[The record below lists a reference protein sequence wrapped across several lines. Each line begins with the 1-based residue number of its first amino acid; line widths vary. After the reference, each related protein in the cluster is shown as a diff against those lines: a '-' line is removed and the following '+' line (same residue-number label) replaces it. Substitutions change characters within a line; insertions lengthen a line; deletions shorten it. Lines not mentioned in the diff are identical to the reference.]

1 MDQRRSGCSV
11 RPPIAGSDASAR
23 PVALLTPIQDAVAVA
38 TANRAGSGALSW
50 HPRCSYDF
58 QMNNQDRMRS
68 AEALRHTRILGRREV
83 LAALGA
89 GVGAAVAAC
98 GGSSTSPSATTTT
111 TTTPATTGTVNAA
124 CAVSPTET
132 RGPYP
137 DTTGMINNAA
147 FFRRD
152 ITEGK
157 PGTPLTL
164 TLTVVNVNSSCAVV
178 SGLQVEIWQCD
189 AAGNYSEYSQPG
201 FNGTGQTFLRGVQT
215 TGVNGQV
222 TFNTIYPGWY
232 AGRATHIHVDV
243 YRSGAIVKST
253 QIAFPEIVSST
264 VYATGVYAANG
275 QNTQTTNANDNV
287 FSDGVTNELATV
299 TGSPAGGYTA
309 MLNVG
314 IQI

>member
-1 MDQRRSGCSV
+1 MSDPELKKLHRRH
-11 RPPIAGSDASAR
+11 
-23 PVALLTPIQDAVAVA
+23 L
-38 TANRAGSGALSW
+38 
-50 HPRCSYDF
+50 
-58 QMNNQDRMRS
+58 
-68 AEALRHTRILGRREV
+68 

-89 GVGAAVAAC
+89 GVSAAAVAAC
-98 GGSSTSPSATTTT
+98 GSTTSPTAASTTASTTT
-111 TTTPATTGTVNAA
+111 TTTPPTGTANAT
-124 CAVSPTET
+124 CVVSPTET

-137 DTTGMINNAA
+137 DTVGMINNAS

-157 PGTPLTL
+157 PGIPLTL
-164 TLTVVNVNSSCAVV
+164 TLTVVNVNSACAAV

-189 AAGNYSEYSQPG
+189 ATGNYSEYSQPG

-215 TGVNGQV
+215 TDANGQV
-222 TFNTIYPGWY
+222 TFSTIYPGWY
-232 AGRATHIHVDV
+232 QGRATHIHVDV

-253 QIAFPEIVSST
+253 QIAFPETVSSA
-264 VYATGVYAANG
+264 VYSSGVYAAHG

-299 TGSPAGGYTA
+299 TGSTASGYTA

-314 IQI
+314 IQV

>member
-1 MDQRRSGCSV
+1 MSNHVRR
-11 RPPIAGSDASAR
+11 
-23 PVALLTPIQDAVAVA
+23 T
-38 TANRAGSGALSW
+38 
-50 HPRCSYDF
+50 
-58 QMNNQDRMRS
+58 
-68 AEALRHTRILGRREV
+68 LRRREV

-98 GGSSTSPSATTTT
+98 GGSSTSPTATTTT
-111 TTTPATTGTVNAA
+111 TTTTPGTVNAA

-137 DTTGMINNAA
+137 DTTGMINNSA

-157 PGTPLTL
+157 PGIPLTL
-164 TLTVVNVNSSCAVV
+164 TLTVVNVSSACAAV

-189 AAGNYSEYSQPG
+189 ATGNYSEYSQPG

-215 TGVNGQV
+215 TDANGQV

-243 YRSGAIVKST
+243 YKSGSIVKST
-253 QIAFPEIVSST
+253 QIAFPETVSSA
-264 VYATGVYAANG
+264 VYASGVYAADG

-299 TGSPAGGYTA
+299 TGSPSGGYTA
-309 MLNVG
+309 MMNVG

>member
-1 MDQRRSGCSV
+1 M
-11 RPPIAGSDASAR
+11 
-23 PVALLTPIQDAVAVA
+23 
-38 TANRAGSGALSW
+38 NRAGTGVGVW
-50 HPRCSYDF
+50 HFGCFYGFHMSNHVR
-58 QMNNQDRMRS
+58 RT
-68 AEALRHTRILGRREV
+68 LRRREV

-98 GGSSTSPSATTTT
+98 GSSSTSPTATAATTTT
-111 TTTPATTGTVNAA
+111 TTTPGTVNAS

-137 DTTGMINNAA
+137 DTTGMINNSA

-157 PGTPLTL
+157 PGIPLAL
-164 TLTVVNVNSSCAVV
+164 TLTVVNVNSACAAV

-189 AAGNYSEYSQPG
+189 ATGNYSEYSQPG
-201 FNGTGQTFLRGVQT
+201 FNGTGQTFLRGLQT
-215 TGVNGQV
+215 TDANGQV

-243 YRSGAIVKST
+243 YRGGAIVKST
-253 QIAFPEIVSST
+253 QIAFPETVSSA
-264 VYATGVYAANG
+264 VYASGIYAAHG

-299 TGSPAGGYTA
+299 SGSPSSGYTA

>member
-1 MDQRRSGCSV
+1 MSHTELKKLHRR
-11 RPPIAGSDASAR
+11 D
-23 PVALLTPIQDAVAVA
+23 
-38 TANRAGSGALSW
+38 
-50 HPRCSYDF
+50 
-58 QMNNQDRMRS
+58 
-68 AEALRHTRILGRREV
+68 V

-89 GVGAAVAAC
+89 GVGAAAMAAC
-98 GGSSTSPSATTTT
+98 GSSSTSPTAATNTTTT
-111 TTTPATTGTVNAA
+111 TTTPTSGNSTCVVT
-124 CAVSPTET
+124 PTET

-137 DTTGMINNAA
+137 DTVGMINNSS

-157 PGTPLTL
+157 TGLPLTL
-164 TLTVVNVNSSCAVV
+164 TLTVVNVNSACAAV

-189 AAGNYSEYSQPG
+189 SSGNYSEYSQQG

-215 TGVNGQV
+215 TDANGQV

-243 YRSGAIVKST
+243 YRSGTIVKST
-253 QIAFPEIVSST
+253 QIAFPETVSSA
-264 VYATGVYAANG
+264 VYASGVYASKG
-275 QNTQTTNANDNV
+275 QNTTNNANDNV

-299 TGSPAGGYTA
+299 NGNTTSGHTA
-309 MLNVG
+309 MLNIG